1 MPTFVHTEKCDGC
14 KGGEV
19 TVCMYICPNDLM
31 KLDVEGEFTGHKM
44 KAFNQE
50 PDQCWEC
57 LCCAKH
63 CPQQAIELRP
73 FADWAPMGGTAI
85 PLRTDQAIMWTIK
98 FRDGELKR
106 FKFPIRTTP
115 VGSIDPYGNK
125 PEADPADLESPRFF
139 TETEVKQLDPSR
151 GA

>member
-19 TVCMYICPNDLM
+19 TACMYICPNNLM
-31 KLDVEGEFTGHKM
+31 KLDSDRM

-50 PDQCWEC
+50 PEQCWEC
-57 LCCAKH
+57 QCCVKA
-63 CPQQAIELRP
+63 CPQQAIEVR
-73 FADWAPMGGTAI
+73 AYQDVVPMGGACI

-98 FRDGELKR
+98 FRDGEVKR
-106 FKFPIRTTP
+106 FKFPVRTTA

-125 PEADPADLESPRFF
+125 PAPGSLSDNLLF
-139 TETEVKQLDPSR
+139 TETGSALPTISS
-151 GA
+151 